1 MEIKVTRQNVVDAML
16 QGEASI
22 TVDVGEIKVEA
33 KLTREDLV
41 QIISEGETT
50 LIGTSSMIE
59 DGNKE
64 AY

>member
-1 MEIKVTRQNVVDAML
+1 MKIKVTRQNVVDAML

-33 KLTREDLV
+33 KITREDLV
-41 QIISEGETT
+41 QIITTGETT
-50 LIGTSSMIE
+50 LTGTSSVIE

>member
-22 TVDVGEIKVEA
+22 TVDVGDVKVET
-33 KLTREDLV
+33 KITREELV
-41 QIISEGETT
+41 QIITAGEAT
-50 LIGTSSMIE
+50 LTGTSSVIE

-64 AY
+64 EY

>member
-33 KLTREDLV
+33 KITREDLV
-41 QIISEGETT
+41 QIITTGETT
-50 LIGTSSMIE
+50 LTGTSAVIE

>member
-16 QGEASI
+16 QG
-22 TVDVGEIKVEA
+22 VGEIKVEA
-33 KLTREDLV
+33 KITREDLV
-41 QIISEGETT
+41 QIITAGETT
-50 LIGTSSMIE
+50 LTGTSAVIE

>member
-33 KLTREDLV
+33 NLTREDLV

>member
-33 KLTREDLV
+33 KITREALV
-41 QIISEGETT
+41 QIITTGETT
-50 LIGTSSMIE
+50 LTGTSSVIE

>member
-33 KLTREDLV
+33 KITREDLF
-41 QIISEGETT
+41 QIITAGETT
-50 LIGTSSMIE
+50 LTGTSAVIE

>member
-16 QGEASI
+16 QGEASS

-33 KLTREDLV
+33 KITREDLV
-41 QIISEGETT
+41 QIITTGETT
-50 LIGTSSMIE
+50 LTGTSSVIE

>member
-1 MEIKVTRQNVVDAML
+1 MKIKVTRQNVVDAML

-33 KLTREDLV
+33 KITREDLV
-41 QIISEGETT
+41 QIITAGEIT
-50 LIGTSSMIE
+50 LTGTSAVIE